1 MSWSYRGFD
10 HPEAAQRAL
19 RAFDAGLDT
28 ARIAEILVADEH
40 EVAQVLAEERD
51 ARRRRAR
58 ARLKRFEALLAA
70 WTANDVDRAAVAQ
83 RFGYRD
89 AGSASRCVYG
99 YRRRAARTT
108 PIQQEATR

>member
-10 HPEAAQRAL
+10 NPEAAQRAL

-28 ARIAEILVADEH
+28 VRIAEILIADEH
-40 EVAQVLAEERD
+40 EVAQVLAEEREL
-51 ARRRRAR
+51 RRRRVR

-89 AGSASRCVYG
+89 ARSAGRCLYG

-108 PIQQEATR
+108 PIRQEASR

>member
-28 ARIAEILVADEH
+28 VRIAEILGADEH

-70 WTANDVDRAAVAQ
+70 WTANDVDRTAVAH

-89 AGSASRCVYG
+89 SGSASRCLYG
-99 YRRRAARTT
+99 YRRRTGRTT
-108 PIQQEATR
+108 QTRREATR